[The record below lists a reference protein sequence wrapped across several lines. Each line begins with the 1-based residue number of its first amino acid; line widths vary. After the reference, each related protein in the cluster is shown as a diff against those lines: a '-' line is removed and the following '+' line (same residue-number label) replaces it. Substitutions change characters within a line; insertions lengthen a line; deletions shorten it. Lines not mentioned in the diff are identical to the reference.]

1 MVTSLQEQGASRT
14 SDGQTSMAF
23 SDTPGGMAAI
33 SQANRPLRS
42 MALSTAM
49 PLERLA
55 LEVRSICMG
64 QRDMGMDVWSAQVRS
79 PTRLLL

>member
-1 MVTSLQEQGASRT
+1 
-14 SDGQTSMAF
+14 
-23 SDTPGGMAAI
+23 
-33 SQANRPLRS
+33 